1 MRRAAGNSLRR
12 REFLAVLG
20 GGALTPWV
28 IRPGFTQQMEPQAA
42 HIGFISGVDA
52 AAAAD
57 FLAALRDG
65 LSTRGYLEPGTLK
78 LEQLFANYDLDRIPA
93 LLEDLERQRVNVIV
107 THAAATYSVV
117 KGRRTIPA
125 AYEFSADPVTL
136 GIAKDLAHPL
146 DNATGITLMSVEM
159 NGKRLELLHEIMP
172 QIRRVAV
179 LANPLHP
186 GVQRERGDF
195 EAKAHQLGIDVS
207 FFPIPNRAELDRAL
221 GTIATNPPEALVAF
235 SDAFV
240 VENRNYMINFAMSR
254 HLPVVSGWAVMAES
268 GALCAYGPRL
278 VKSYRRV
285 AYYVDRIL
293 KGAKPAELP
302 IEQPTK
308 FELVIN
314 LNSAKTLGLAIPP
327 LVLVR
332 ADRVIE

>member
-1 MRRAAGNSLRR
+1 MVSMKR
-12 REFLAVLG
+12 REFITLLG
-20 GGALTPWV
+20 GSALAQCLA
-28 IRPGFTQQMEPQAA
+28 IRPGLAQGVGPRPA
-42 HIGFISGVDA
+42 HVGFISGVDA

-57 FLAALRDG
+57 FLKALRDG
-65 LSTRGYLEPGTLK
+65 LSMQGYVEPSTLK
-78 LEQLFANYDLDRIPA
+78 IEQLFANNDLERIPA
-93 LLEDLERQRVNVIV
+93 LLEELERQRVNVIV
-107 THAAATYSVV
+107 THAAATYGVV

-125 AYEFSADPVTL
+125 VYEFSADPITL

-159 NGKRLELLHEIMP
+159 NGKRLELLHEIAP
-172 QIRRVAV
+172 EIRRVAV

-186 GVQRERGDF
+186 GVQRERADF
-195 EAKAHQLGIDVS
+195 EAKAQQLGIEVS
-207 FFPIPNRAELDRAL
+207 FFPTPNRAELDRAL
-221 GTIATNPPEALVAF
+221 DLMAGNTPQALVAF

-240 VENRNYMINFAMSR
+240 VENRNYIINFAMSR

-268 GALCAYGPRL
+268 GALCTYGPRL
-278 VKSYRRV
+278 VESYRRV

-302 IEQPTK
+302 IEQPTI

-314 LNSAKTLGLAIPP
+314 LNSAKTLGQTIPP
-327 LVLVR
+327 VVLVR

>member
-1 MRRAAGNSLRR
+1 
-12 REFLAVLG
+12 
-20 GGALTPWV
+20 
-28 IRPGFTQQMEPQAA
+28 
-42 HIGFISGVDA
+42 
-52 AAAAD
+52 
-57 FLAALRDG
+57 
-65 LSTRGYLEPGTLK
+65 
-78 LEQLFANYDLDRIPA
+78 
-93 LLEDLERQRVNVIV
+93 
-107 THAAATYSVV
+107 
-117 KGRRTIPA
+117 
-125 AYEFSADPVTL
+125 
-136 GIAKDLAHPL
+136 
-146 DNATGITLMSVEM
+146 
-159 NGKRLELLHEIMP
+159 MP

-195 EAKAHQLGIDVS
+195 EAKAQQLGIDVS

-221 GTIATNPPEALVAF
+221 GAIATNTPGAMVAF

-240 VENRNYMINFAMSR
+240 VENRNYIINFAMSR
-254 HLPVVSGWAVMAES
+254 HLPVVSGWAIMAES
-268 GALCAYGPRL
+268 GALCTYGPRL
-278 VKSYRRV
+278 VESYGRV

-314 LNSAKTLGLAIPP
+314 LNSAKTLGLTIPP

>member
-1 MRRAAGNSLRR
+1 MRRRD
-12 REFLAVLG
+12 FITILG
-20 GGALTPWV
+20 GATLARWM
-28 IRPGFTQQMEPQAA
+28 IRPGFAQGVGPQAA
-42 HIGFISGVDA
+42 HIGFISGLDA
-52 AAAAD
+52 AAAAE
-57 FLAALRDG
+57 FLTALRDG
-65 LSTRGYLEPGTLK
+65 LSAYSYVEPSTLK
-78 LEQLFANYDLDRIPA
+78 VEQLFANYDLDRIPA
-93 LLEDLERQRVNVIV
+93 LLEQLEGQHVNVIV

-125 AYEFSADPVTL
+125 VYEFSADPVTL
-136 GIAKDLAHPL
+136 SIAKDLAHPL
-146 DNATGITLMSVEM
+146 ENATGITLMSVEM

-195 EAKAHQLGIDVS
+195 EAKAQQLGIDAS
-207 FFPIPNRAELDRAL
+207 FFAIPNRAELDRAL
-221 GTIATNPPEALVAF
+221 SSIATRAPDALVAF

-240 VENRNYMINFAMSR
+240 VENRKYIISFAMSR
-254 HLPVVSGWAVMAES
+254 RLPVVSGWAVMAES
-268 GALCAYGPRL
+268 GALCTYGPRL
-278 VKSYRRV
+278 VESYRRV

-302 IEQPTK
+302 IEEPSK

-314 LNSAKTLGLAIPP
+314 LNTARTLGLTIPSQ
-327 LVLVR
+327 VLVR